1 MNITR
6 GQTQGPRQWSYNLRM
21 FYDPMATKFQ
31 INCPASKELA
41 AAVDAARIPMRL
53 SRAEFTRRAL
63 QAYVEQASRKVA

>member
-1 MNITR
+1 
-6 GQTQGPRQWSYNLRM
+6 M